1 MRKLIRCVATV
12 AIAGTVAARPTVAG
26 GVGKKSCG
34 LC

>member
-12 AIAGTVAARPTVAG
+12 AIAVTVAARPAVAG
-26 GVGKKSCG
+26 GVGKKGCG